1 MFSFRFFVTTAAAAL
16 LAISPAFSEA
26 APSRVRGTI
35 TAINNGSI
43 TVKEKN
49 GRTFTLKTGQY
60 TTYAD
65 VIPSSLDEI
74 KVNDF
79 VGSAVKG
86 PPSSMV
92 AVELA
97 IIPDSMRAGRIGY
110 YGWDPLPDPTA
121 MQTTGTNATG
131 MTNGWVSNVS
141 PAAPKLTNTNM
152 TNGIVTDEKSSTA
165 GRTLT
170 VTYDGDSKS
179 LHITVPLN
187 APIVRYVLTDRS
199 AAFIG
204 SAVFIK
210 TNPGDRAGLVTIGN
224 GVTPPM

>member
-1 MFSFRFFVTTAAAAL
+1 MLSFRFCVTAAAAL
-16 LAISPAFSEA
+16 LVIAPAFGEA
-26 APSRVRGTI
+26 APSRIRGTI
-35 TAINNGSI
+35 TAINDGSMTI
-43 TVKEKN
+43 KEKD
-49 GRTFTLKTGQY
+49 GHTFALKTGQY
-60 TTYAD
+60 TTFAD
-65 VIPSSLDEI
+65 VIPASLDEI

-110 YGWDPLPDPTA
+110 YAWDPLPDPTA
-121 MQTTGTNATG
+121 MQTTGTSATG
-131 MTNGWVSNVS
+131 VTNGRVSNVS
-141 PAAPKLTNTNM
+141 PAAPKLTDTNM
-152 TNGIVTDEKSSTA
+152 TNSIVSAENGSTA

-170 VTYDGDSKS
+170 VTYDGGSKS
-179 LHITVPLN
+179 LHITVPPN
-187 APIVRYVLTDRS
+187 APIVRYVLADRS

-204 SAVFIK
+204 STVFIK
-210 TNPGDRAGLVTIGN
+210 TNPGDQARLVTIGK

>member
-1 MFSFRFFVTTAAAAL
+1 MLSFRLFVTSAVVSL
-16 LAISPAFSEA
+16 LAIASAFAEAPA
-26 APSRVRGTI
+26 RVRGTI
-35 TAINNGSI
+35 TAIDEGSM
-43 TVKEKN
+43 TVKARD
-49 GRTFTLKTGQY
+49 GRIFMLKTGPD
-60 TTYAD
+60 TMYAC
-65 VIPSSLDEI
+65 VVPSNLDEI

-86 PPSSMV
+86 SPSSMV

-121 MQTTGTNATG
+121 MQPTGTYATG
-131 MTNGWVSNVS
+131 MTNGRVSKLS

-152 TNGIVTDEKSSTA
+152 TNGIVSAEKGGTA

-170 VTYDGDSKS
+170 VTYDGGSKS
-179 LHITVPLN
+179 LHITVPPN
-187 APIVRYVLTDRS
+187 APIVRYVLADRS
-199 AAFIG
+199 TAFIG
-204 SAVFIK
+204 STVFIK
-210 TNPGDRAGLVTIGN
+210 TNPGDRAGLVTVGK

>member
-1 MFSFRFFVTTAAAAL
+1 MFSFRFFVTAAAVL
-16 LAISPAFSEA
+16 LAIAPAFGEA
-26 APSRVRGTI
+26 TPSRVRGTI
-35 TAINNGSI
+35 TAISDGSV
-43 TVKEKN
+43 TVKEKD

-86 PPSSMV
+86 QPSSMV

-131 MTNGWVSNVS
+131 MTNGRVSNVP
-141 PAAPKLTNTNM
+141 PAAPKLANTNM
-152 TNGIVTDEKSSTA
+152 TNGIVSAEKGSTA

-170 VTYDGDSKS
+170 VTYDGGSKS
-179 LHITVPLN
+179 LHITVPPN
-187 APIVRYVLTDRS
+187 APIVRYVLADRS

-204 SAVFIK
+204 STVFIK
-210 TNPGDRAGLVTIGN
+210 TNPGDHAGLVTVGN